1 VVLNYFDKYIKV
13 RHLLWTIKDTH
24 LYIFYQNMNKIVSLK
39 CDIYYA
45 LTFQRLKIPFKMQVT
60 FICLN

>member
-1 VVLNYFDKYIKV
+1 MDYEGYTFVL
-13 RHLLWTIKDTH
+13 
-24 LYIFYQNMNKIVSLK
+24 FYQNIKIFSLK

-45 LTFQRLKIPFKMQVT
+45 LTFQRLKILLKMHVS